1 MESKLIEQI
10 NQNYIQILNILK
22 RFLKENFTELKTNSK
37 KYISFENDILNC
49 KNEDIPKFINDYSDK
64 NSEIMNK
71 LQNIKVKINDLINDN
86 INNKNKVVENMNESF
101 YLIKHP
107 QHCSFLLE
115 VDKNNNNFLNYLK
128 LIETQVNNHKFDM
141 IESLYFIISNIKIN
155 SN

>member
-10 NQNYIQILNILK
+10 NQNYIQILNISK

-37 KYISFENDILNC
+37 KYKSFENDILNC
-49 KNEDIPKFINDYSDK
+49 KNEDIPKFINDYSNK

-71 LQNIKVKINDLINDN
+71 LQNMKVKINDLINDN
-86 INNKNKVVENMNESF
+86 INNKNKIIENMNESF

-107 QHCSFLLE
+107 HHCLFLLE
-115 VDKNNNNFLNYLK
+115 VDKTNKNFLNYLK
-128 LIETQVNNHKFDM
+128 LIETQVNAHKFDM
-141 IESLYFIISNIKIN
+141 IESIYFIISNIKIN

>member
-107 QHCSFLLE
+107 QHCSFFLE

>member
-37 KYISFENDILNC
+37 KYKSFENDILNC
-49 KNEDIPKFINDYSDK
+49 KNEDIPKFINDYSNK

-71 LQNIKVKINDLINDN
+71 LQNMKVKINDLINDN
-86 INNKNKVVENMNESF
+86 INNKNKIIENMNESF

-107 QHCSFLLE
+107 HHCLFLLE

-128 LIETQVNNHKFDM
+128 LIETQVNAHKFDM
-141 IESLYFIISNIKIN
+141 IESIYFIISNIKIN